1 MQPCLYSPHDTMF
14 YTINKSF
21 LQSRKSRNCFDQ
33 VIKVDSE
40 DSIYTTLAST
50 LSVLILLPFYMAA
63 FLCFLSPVGYLDG
76 RFSLYTATSGDGF
89 TMHMGFL
96 GSCTRSSDNQ
106 PFDCTKF
113 SLSSP
118 FGDFSVKIN
127 PALGQA
133 NQFNLL
139 LLLREE
145 VF

>member
-1 MQPCLYSPHDTMF
+1 MF

-63 FLCFLSPVGYLDG
+63 LVCFLSPVGYLDG

-96 GSCTRSSDNQ
+96 GMIL
-106 PFDCTKF
+106 
-113 SLSSP
+113 SLSLTEPLHS
-118 FGDFSVKIN
+118 
-127 PALGQA
+127 
-133 NQFNLL
+133 
-139 LLLREE
+139 
-145 VF
+145 